1 MALEEPSGH
10 SGITQL
16 LLSVVNPLPVLV
28 FLCYNGESTQ
38 RLTHSWVMAQ
48 VRNISVC
55 VLGLMQDVGAH
66 VKMCG
71 L

>member
-28 FLCYNGESTQ
+28 FLCY
-38 RLTHSWVMAQ
+38 RLTHSRVMAQ

-55 VLGLMQDVGAH
+55 VLGLMQDMGAH